1 MWHAE
6 STVRWACNAALK
18 KGTKTRIVLTK
29 SFSNCNRHCVMQTAC
44 KKKKE
49 KQEKKNSLSLIKV
62 KIHIGRYLEV
72 PRYVW

>member
-44 KKKKE
+44 KNKKKKKE
-49 KQEKKNSLSLIKV
+49 KKKRKNSFLVTNQSE
-62 KIHIGRYLEV
+62 KITSVGI
-72 PRYVW
+72 